1 MKWSGFKIGGLVT
14 GLLVTGIFAAVF
26 AAAHYD
32 PESERPAYLLRY
44 ADNQPDG
51 YPSTEGALYFAK
63 LVEERTGGDV
73 KIHVYGN
80 EELGDEMEVTRQLQ
94 FGGIDFARVST
105 VQLIEHCERIA
116 VLSLPYLYQDEDH
129 LWRVI
134 DGEIGDSFLGDI
146 GDSGLIGL
154 SWYDGGARNFY
165 TSGKPIRRLEDLQGL
180 TIRSQQVQ
188 YSEDMIRT
196 LGAIPK
202 QTPYSAVYS
211 AISTGAVDGAENSW
225 PSYIVR
231 EHYKVAKYVFEDEHV
246 RIPEMQLM
254 SEKTAEE
261 LPEAYLKIIRE
272 CARESAV
279 YERGIWKEFEAGA
292 RARAIEAGAV
302 VITLS
307 DRERNRLREACQPLY
322 ERYGAGYEAM
332 LAQIQT
338 MGEYTNPSFRKY
350 PER

>member
-1 MKWSGFKIGGLVT
+1 MKITGIKIGL
-14 GLLVTGIFAAVF
+14 F
-26 AAAHYD
+26 AAAILTTAVLALHYVQEPD
-32 PESERPAYLLRY
+32 RPAYLLRY
-44 ADNQPDG
+44 ADNQPAG
-51 YPSTEGALYFAK
+51 YPSTEGAVYFAK
-63 LVEERTGGDV
+63 LVEERTNGEV
-73 KIHVYGN
+73 KIHIYGD
-80 EELGDEMEVTRQLQ
+80 EALGDEMEVTRQLQ

-105 VQLIEHCERIA
+105 VQIIEHCEAIA
-116 VLSLPYLYQDEDH
+116 VLSLPYLYQDEEH

-165 TSGKPIRRLEDLQGL
+165 TSDKPIRRLEDLAGL

-188 YSEDMIRT
+188 YSEDMIRV

-225 PSYIVR
+225 PSYMIR

-254 SEKTAEE
+254 SEKTAKE
-261 LPEAYLKIIRE
+261 LPEEYLEIIRE

-279 YERGIWKEFEAGA
+279 YERGIWKAFEQDA
-292 RARAIEAGAV
+292 RVRAVQEGTIV
-302 VITLS
+302 TTLNG
-307 DRERNRLREACQPLY
+307 RERERFREACQPLY
-322 ERYGAGYEAM
+322 DQYGAGYEDM
-332 LAQIQT
+332 LAQIQAAA
-338 MGEYTNPSFRKY
+338 EP
-350 PER
+350 

>member
-1 MKWSGFKIGGLVT
+1 MRRIVIKAVLA
-14 GLLVTGIFAAVF
+14 AAVVSAVAI
-26 AAAHYD
+26 AAFHHFRE
-32 PESERPAYLLRY
+32 PERPGYLLRY

-73 KIHVYGN
+73 RIHVYGD
-80 EELGDEMEVTRQLQ
+80 EALGDEMEVTRQLQ

-105 VQLIEHCERIA
+105 VQLIGYSEAFA
-116 VLSLPYLYQDEDH
+116 VLSLPYLYRDESH

-134 DGEIGDSFLGDI
+134 DGEIGDSLLGEI

-165 TSGKPIRRLEDLQGL
+165 TSKKPVRRLEDLQGL
-180 TIRSQQVQ
+180 TIRTQQVQ
-188 YSEDMIRT
+188 YAEDMIRA

-254 SEKTAEE
+254 SAKTAKE
-261 LPEAYLKIIRE
+261 LPEDYLKVIQE

-279 YERGIWKEFEAGA
+279 YERGIWKEFEERA
-292 RARAIEAGAV
+292 RARAVEEGALITTLDAG
-302 VITLS
+302 
-307 DRERNRLREACQPLY
+307 ERKRLREACQPLY
-322 ERYGAGYEAM
+322 DQYGGGYGEM
-332 LAQIQT
+332 LAQIQAA
-338 MGEYTNPSFRKY
+338 GEQ
-350 PER
+350 